1 MSDRNNLRK
10 AFGQFFTS
18 RLFLDQL
25 VRMIGVIAGF
35 LLLTTWGMRC
45 YTQHG
50 TSVQVDDFTGLH
62 LSDALRKGEA
72 KGFRFEVMDSVW
84 QENTPSGIIL
94 LQNPRPLA
102 RVKEG
107 RRIYVTVTG
116 EAQPELLPKFAESSY
131 DFDRYAAKL
140 ERRGIKVREKER
152 VFDAKQAENT
162 ILFFYH
168 NGRKVTEGMVN
179 SGYYVVPGDMLE
191 FVLTERLSNEVE
203 IPDLVCMDY
212 PAAEF
217 LLSTANL
224 NIGLVTED
232 ETVTDPSIAY
242 VAKQD
247 PPFVPGV
254 MVPMGTQV
262 QLWLTQFPPEDCI
275 FLGDGQEEE

>member
-1 MSDRNNLRK
+1 MSDRQNLRK
-10 AFGQFFTS
+10 EVSRFFTS
-18 RLFLDQL
+18 KLFLGNL
-25 VRMIGVIAGF
+25 LRMAGVVIGFF
-35 LLLTTWGMRC
+35 LLVTWGMRF

-62 LSDALRKGEA
+62 LSDAMRKGET

-94 LQNPRPLA
+94 LQNPEPLA

-131 DFDRYAAKL
+131 DFDRYAMKL

-162 ILFFYH
+162 ILHFYH

-179 SGYYVVPGDMLE
+179 SGYYVVPGEMLE
-191 FVLTERLSNEVE
+191 FVVTERLSNEVE

-217 LLSTANL
+217 LISTANL
-224 NIGLVTED
+224 NIGMVTED
-232 ETVTDPSIAY
+232 ETVTDASTAFIAR
-242 VAKQD
+242 QD
-247 PPFVPGV
+247 PLFVPGV
-254 MVPMGTQV
+254 MIPMGTQV
-262 QLWLTQFPPEDCI
+262 NLWLTQFPPEDCY
-275 FLGDGQEEE
+275 LPDEGQDQ